1 MTEEILNLEN
11 NRNNET
17 LLNIYFYKDGNSPW
31 YRAYELSAYYAY
43 SYPNNLKDTERLHP
57 IKKASK
63 INSDGIVCIGL
74 QLSSFKKYFPN
85 ADTSMISDN
94 KMVLTVK
101 GSDFPNITTDS
112 YNGIFLEWKSEFE
125 LKKGK
130 SDKAKESN
138 NKNIY
143 NSPVSFSKIMKEII
157 RYDTHNKGENELRIF
172 VNTLKD
178 MCAELI

>member
-1 MTEEILNLEN
+1 MTEEILSLEN
-11 NRNNET
+11 NRDNKT

-43 SYPNNLKDTERLHP
+43 FYPNNLKETERLHP

-63 INSDGIVCIGL
+63 LNSDGIVCVGL

-85 ADTSMISDN
+85 AETSVISDN

-101 GSDFPNITTDS
+101 DSDFPNMNIENYHNTYLD
-112 YNGIFLEWKSEFE
+112 WKSEFA

-130 SDKAKESN
+130 SDNAKESN

-143 NSPVSFSKIMKEII
+143 NSPVSFSSIMKEII

-172 VNTLKD
+172 VGTLKD